1 MIAAK
6 NKHLRIGR
14 AVVLWLRKWKLW
26 KPRERE
32 RKQTTTTKTTATS
45 LRGGR
50 VIVDYIQSQAETQKR
65 TEGKRADSP
74 FPLHY

>member
-1 MIAAK
+1 VQLSCGYGSGSYGSQEK
-6 NKHLRIGR
+6 EK
-14 AVVLWLRKWKLW
+14 
-26 KPRERE
+26 ES
-32 RKQTTTTKTTATS
+32 KQRQQKQQQHHCG
-45 LRGGR
+45 GGR